1 MKSLKFSPDRN
12 DNMLDRTL
20 NRRLFI
26 KIFAQTAL
34 WGICPVPALAAIDRL
49 SVSKR
54 TLHLYNIHTGQT
66 LDADYFAQGRYQDDA
81 MKKIN
86 YILRDYRTGDIK
98 PIRRELLNL
107 LYSISR
113 TFRRPTRFHI
123 ISGYRSPETN
133 AMLRRRSNNV
143 AKNSLHME
151 GEAVDIRIPGCD
163 ATWLRTVCMKL
174 RAGGVGYY
182 PKSEFVHVDI
192 GPVRYW

>member
-1 MKSLKFSPDRN
+1 MPDN
-12 DNMLDRTL
+12 TL

-34 WGICPVPALAAIDRL
+34 CGMFPVSALAAIDRL
-49 SVSKR
+49 SESKR
-54 TLHLYNIHTGQT
+54 TLLLYNIHTGQSLET
-66 LDADYFAQGRYQDDA
+66 YYFAQGRYQPDA
-81 MKKIN
+81 LKNIN
-86 YILRDYRTGDIK
+86 YILRDYRTEEIK
-98 PIRRELLNL
+98 PIRKELLNL

-113 TFRRPTRFHI
+113 TFRQPPRFHI

-163 ATWLRTVCMKL
+163 TALLRTVCMKL

-182 PKSEFVHVDI
+182 PESEFVHVDI

>member
-1 MKSLKFSPDRN
+1 MPNK
-12 DNMLDRTL
+12 TL

-34 WGICPVPALAAIDRL
+34 WGIFPVSALAAIDRL
-49 SVSKR
+49 SAPKR
-54 TLHLYNIHTGQT
+54 TLLLYNIHTGQR
-66 LDADYFAQGRYQDDA
+66 LDAHYYAQGRYQRDA
-81 MKKIN
+81 LKKIN
-86 YILRDYRTGDIK
+86 YILRDYRNGEIK
-98 PIRRELLNL
+98 PIRKELLNL

-113 TFRRPTRFHI
+113 TLGRPAQFHI

-163 ATWLRTVCMKL
+163 TTWLRTVCMKL

>member
-1 MKSLKFSPDRN
+1 MPDK
-12 DNMLDRTL
+12 TL

-34 WGICPVPALAAIDRL
+34 WGIFPVSALAAIDRL
-49 SVSKR
+49 SAPKR
-54 TLHLYNIHTGQT
+54 TLLLYNIHTGQR
-66 LDADYFAQGRYQDDA
+66 LDAHYYAQGRYQRDA
-81 MKKIN
+81 LKKIN
-86 YILRDYRTGDIK
+86 YILRDYRTGEIK
-98 PIRRELLNL
+98 PIRKELLNL

-113 TFRRPTRFHI
+113 TLDRPAQFHI

-163 ATWLRTVCMKL
+163 TTWLRTVCMKL